1 MAPANRGTSYGIGCI
16 TIKQTG
22 PGRNT
27 YVYAEWYAGGTHHCK
42 YCGKSSK
49 PESHQRARDLLS
61 GALKKRIAAL
71 EDELASLRE
80 LRDRDAGAAGPGAR
94 PAGG

>member
-1 MAPANRGTSYGIGCI
+1 MAPAHRGTAYGIGCI

-27 YVYAEWYAGGTHHCK
+27 YVYAEWYAGGTHYCK

-49 PESHQRARDLLS
+49 PESHQRARYLLS
-61 GALKKRIAAL
+61 RELKKRISAL

-80 LRDRDAGAAGPGAR
+80 LQDRDAEAD
-94 PAGG
+94 